1 MRILL
6 PPSEAKRP
14 GGVGAAIELG
24 RDPLGAARRRAARA
38 LVTAAGRRG
47 AAVKL
52 ALPARS
58 ADDELAADRAVLEA
72 PTMPGLDRY
81 AGTVYDGLDAP
92 SLSPSARGHADAAIL
107 IFSGLWGVVRADEG
121 VPNYRLAASTAV
133 PPLGIMVTFWR
144 PVLTRVVPALLG
156 DGLVIDLRSSDYAT
170 MWRPGPELRE
180 QIVTVRMLS
189 RRQGLPPA
197 VISYPSKLG
206 KGRLARALVQ
216 RRSPVT
222 SIEALLSVW
231 TAAGGASGEVTADG
245 VDLLI

>member
-14 GGVGAAIELG
+14 GGGGAAIELG
-24 RDPLGAARRRAARA
+24 RDPLGAARRRAAKA
-38 LVTAAGRRG
+38 LVAAAGRRG
-47 AAVKL
+47 AAVRL

-58 ADDELAADRAVLEA
+58 AEDELAADRAVLQA

-81 AGTVYDGLDAP
+81 NGVVYDGLDAP
-92 SLSPSARGHADAAIL
+92 SLPLPARARADAAIL

-121 VPNYRLAASTAV
+121 VPNYRLAAATAV
-133 PPLGIMVTFWR
+133 PPLGIMATFWR
-144 PVLTRVVPALLG
+144 PVLARVVPALLG

-180 QIVTVRMLS
+180 RVVTVRVLS
-189 RRQGLPPA
+189 QREGLPPA

-206 KGRLARALVQ
+206 KGRLACALVE
-216 RRSPVT
+216 RPTPVT
-222 SIEALLSVW
+222 GIDELIHSWIG
-231 TAAGGASGEVTADG
+231 AGGTSGELTATG